1 MNKDQGRCEGIL
13 QQVLSVTHPVCLC
26 DQCLLDAGFISLALS
41 LSLSLFALSLTH
53 TDSPPSSSRGDLE
66 LGCALAKKVTGVPI
80 GNPKIK
86 GPLFLLCVVIP
97 CLCLPLFK
105 LLTSAYDS
113 QCRDNVQQ
121 KRDHFEICFPIL
133 CTYRL
138 LGTAM
143 A

>member
-1 MNKDQGRCEGIL
+1 MREFYSRYCLSLTPSVCVISACSTP
-13 QQVLSVTHPVCLC
+13 VLSH
-26 DQCLLDAGFISLALS
+26 SLSLS